1 MVLLVE
7 GPSEVR
13 RRAEMAA
20 LGVIP
25 ASVTT
30 LVLVVSCCGCWV
42 AVVADEGT
50 ASNDGAGNDDE
61 PIGGA

>member
-1 MVLLVE
+1 
-7 GPSEVR
+7 
-13 RRAEMAA
+13 MAA